1 MKPYLSSSVG
11 RGVDGDLREGGREK
25 GREGGREG
33 ERGRERERKLK
44 CEKDSVRCLIIIIVF
59 VL

>member
-33 ERGRERERKLK
+33 GRERERKLK